1 MASTETLIAF
11 LLALAV
17 FAYLPGPAIL
27 YTAAQTLARGRRA
40 GLMAALG
47 LHAGGYVHVLAAML
61 GLSALLNLVPVAFA
75 VIKFAGAAYL
85 IWVGIGMLRAQAP
98 SDRLPQVAGKSG
110 GRAFIDS
117 MVVEIFNPKAALFFV
132 SFLPQFVDPAAAW
145 PVPAQFLALG
155 VVTLIAFAS
164 ADIVVVFAASGLVRQ
179 VRSGGLLQR
188 TLNRVGGALLIALG
202 LRLALEQQR

>member
-1 MASTETLIAF
+1 MAPTETLIAF

-47 LHAGGYVHVLAAML
+47 LHVGGYVHVLAAML

-85 IWVGIGMLRAQAP
+85 IWVGIGMLRAQAS

-132 SFLPQFVDPAAAW
+132 SFLPQFVDPMAAW
-145 PVPAQFLALG
+145 PVPLQVLVLG
-155 VVTLIAFAS
+155 VTTLIAFGS
-164 ADIVVVFAASGLVRQ
+164 ADIAVVLAASAAVRR
-179 VRSGGLLQR
+179 VRSNGPMQR
-188 TLNRVGGALLIALG
+188 ALSRLGGALLIALG
-202 LRLALEQQR
+202 IRLAMEQQR